1 MNIDIQNLSAGT
13 KIEITFAPRSSTSP
27 MMVRVVTVESV
38 VGQLV
43 LTSSGRVHAGN
54 RAGGLI
60 SECNGQLYYR
70 PTMQQPSARV
80 SAIRYV

>member
-1 MNIDIQNLSAGT
+1 MTIDMQNLSAGT

-38 VGQLV
+38 VGQWL
-43 LTSSGRVHAGN
+43 LTSSGRVQSGN
-54 RAGGLI
+54 RPGGRI
-60 SECNGQLYYR
+60 HERDGQVYYQ

-80 SAIRYV
+80 SAIRCV

>member
-13 KIEITFAPRSSTSP
+13 KIEITYAPRSSTSP

-38 VGQLV
+38 ASSSVY
-43 LTSSGRVHAGN
+43 TNSGRVRPGHI
-54 RAGGLI
+54 AGGRI
-60 SECNGQLYYR
+60 YECDGQWYYQ

-80 SAIRYV
+80 SAMRCV

>member
-38 VGQLV
+38 ENGSVY
-43 LTSSGRVHAGN
+43 TNSGRVRPGHI
-54 RAGGLI
+54 AGGRI
-60 SECNGQLYYR
+60 HERDGQWYYQ
-70 PTMQQPSARV
+70 PTIQQPSACV
-80 SAIRYV
+80 SAMRCV

>member
-1 MNIDIQNLSAGT
+1 MTIDMQNLSVGT

-43 LTSSGRVHAGN
+43 LTSSGRVQAGS

-60 SECNGQLYYR
+60 QECGGQWYYR

-80 SAIRYV
+80 SAIRCV